1 MAESGGACRIAFTN
15 PATVQGTM
23 KRLEAYAEA
32 QGIPLRAEAVVAD
45 ASLFEHLLQGRE
57 ARYAE
62 ETCAFLA
69 GLTAADPAVPV
80 AAAQLSMAD
89 AARKLQGQG
98 ARIIEPLSALQRH
111 LAAW

>member
-1 MAESGGACRIAFTN
+1 
-15 PATVQGTM
+15 M